1 MQWDDLLNTA
11 DDLVSGTG
19 KARKPRQSN
28 LRRAV
33 STAYY
38 AMFHCLASCCADTL
52 VGSQGAD
59 RSKPAWR
66 QVYRAL
72 EHGFAKNSCR
82 NQSIVKK
89 FPKEIEDFAN
99 AFVALQEKRHSA
111 DYDPLSSF
119 SKLEVI
125 SDIAATRQTIK
136 SFRSVHIKDRRAFA
150 AFVLFKTRPITE
162 NNA

>member
-19 KARKPRQSN
+19 TARKPRQSN

-52 VGSQGAD
+52 VGSHNAD

-66 QVYRAL
+66 QIYRAV
-72 EHGFAKNSCR
+72 EHGTAKNSCK
-82 NQSIVKK
+82 NQNIVKK

-99 AFVALQEKRHSA
+99 AFVSLQEKRHSA
-111 DYDPLSSF
+111 DYDPFPSF
-119 SKLEVI
+119 SKLEIKNDI
-125 SDIAATRQTIK
+125 SATRETIK
-136 SFRSVHIKDRRAFA
+136 AFRSSPIKDRRAFA
-150 AFVLFKTRPITE
+150 AFVLFKIRSD
-162 NNA
+162 